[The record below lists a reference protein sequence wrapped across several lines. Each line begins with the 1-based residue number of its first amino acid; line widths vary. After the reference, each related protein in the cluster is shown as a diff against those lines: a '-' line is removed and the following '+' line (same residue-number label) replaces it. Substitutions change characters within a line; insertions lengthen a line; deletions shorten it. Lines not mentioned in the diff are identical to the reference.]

1 MHLVTSASSYRI
13 IEGHSPEGAPPP
25 APARVPAQRL
35 AVVLSDGASASLT
48 VLPVLA
54 GLGIITIERPFDGE
68 SAGIIAAARPEL
80 VAIVCDLADP
90 AASRMLS
97 TVVGSGPARIVALDT
112 GRSVTGSVA
121 AFELGAD
128 TVLSLL
134 DDARIIRAAIGAL
147 LRRVEPVTSAAPDA
161 SRCTRIG
168 DLVIDL
174 DTCEARASGEVVP
187 LTRTEFRIV
196 SYLASHAGSVRSP
209 GQILS
214 AIHDY
219 TYTDAE
225 AQQAV
230 KVYIRRIRQKLDACA
245 TRSAEIVTTRA
256 FGYRL
261 QAVASRAGLTSPGAA
276 A

>member
-1 MHLVTSASSYRI
+1 LPTSASSYRI
-13 IEGHSPEGAPPP
+13 IEGNPPESALPL
-25 APARVPAQRL
+25 PAQRL
-35 AVVLSDGASASLT
+35 AIVLSNGDSTSLT
-48 VLPVLA
+48 LLPVLA

-80 VAIVCDLADP
+80 LAIVCDLADP

-128 TVLSLL
+128 TVLSVL
-134 DDARIIRAAIGAL
+134 DDARVIRAAIGAL
-147 LRRVEPVTSAAPDA
+147 LRRLEPASPAPADA

-174 DTCEARASGEVVP
+174 DTCEVRESGETVP

-230 KVYIRRIRQKLDACA
+230 KVYVRRIRQKLDACT

-261 QAVASRAGLTSPGAA
+261 QAIALRTVPTSPGAA

>member
-1 MHLVTSASSYRI
+1 MHLVTSASSYRVV
-13 IEGHSPEGAPPP
+13 EGHSTETTPLS
-25 APARVPAQRL
+25 APARRL
-35 AVVLSDGASASLT
+35 AVVLSSGDSASPAL
-48 VLPVLA
+48 LPVLA
-54 GLGIITIERPFDGE
+54 GLGITTIERPFDGE
-68 SAGIIAAARPEL
+68 AARIVAAARPDIL
-80 VAIVCDLADP
+80 AIVCDLADP

-97 TVVGSGPARIVALDT
+97 TVVSSGPARILAFDT

-147 LRRVEPVTSAAPDA
+147 LRRLEPVTSAAPDA